1 MKMKKILGV
10 ALVAA
15 LSMTAV
21 NSATASECGMSCCI
35 AAGVEGIGSSLGFSV
50 TAQYDSMNMETIK
63 QGTTELT
70 TQQALDTGVSP
81 MYAIP
86 TKMVMTK
93 ISANIAY
100 RHDEDNAFILS
111 IPYVINDMDMQR
123 RNGMKMTMDTVSGIG
138 DTSFIYLRDIYKDA
152 DIRTR
157 KRFSVGIGIKAPTGK
172 EDSRNSK
179 GNLVHMMMQA
189 GTGSWDGFL
198 LANGTLSFGEHEDGG
213 ALWFLSPSAMYQITT
228 KNDLGYKVG
237 NRLNYDLSARYR
249 VSSSFN
255 VKLDLNG
262 IYSSKDS
269 TDGTKDSPG
278 DPFPAYQN
286 PMMSMIDN
294 VENTGLHSI
303 FISPGIQWLISPE
316 FSVSGEYRIPVYQ
329 NVNGTQQ
336 VTDNW
341 FFLRATARF

>member
-1 MKMKKILGV
+1 MKTTKILGIV
-10 ALVAA
+10 LAAA
-15 LSMTAV
+15 LSMTAT
-21 NSATASECGMSCCI
+21 NSATASECGLSCCI
-35 AAGVEGIGSSLGFSV
+35 AAGVEGIGSSLGFSI

-70 TQQALDTGVSP
+70 TQQALDTGASP

-93 ISANIAY
+93 ISTSIAY

-111 IPYVINDMDMQR
+111 IPYIINDMDMQR
-123 RNGMKMTMDTVSGIG
+123 RNGMKMTMDTISGIG
-138 DTSFIYLRDIYKDA
+138 DVSFIYLRDIYKDA

-157 KRFSVGIGIKAPTGK
+157 QRFSVGIGIKAPTGK
-172 EDSRNSK
+172 EDSRNPMGS
-179 GNLVHMMMQA
+179 LVHMMMQA

-228 KNDLGYKVG
+228 KNSLGYKVG

-249 VSSSFN
+249 ISSSFN
-255 VKLDLNG
+255 VKLDMNG
-262 IYSSKDS
+262 VYSSKDS

-278 DPFPAYQN
+278 DPYPAYQN

-303 FISPGIQWLISPE
+303 FISPGIQWLVSPE
-316 FSVSGEYRIPVYQ
+316 FSISGEYRIPVYQ

-341 FFLRATARF
+341 FFLRGTVRF